1 MKTGTDRTG
10 MAERGAHQVRL
21 QIVVSLD
28 CTTCEESRSIALQ
41 MRELFPLLQV
51 DLIELD
57 GGRSVPD
64 KVVATPTYLLDGA
77 VVSLGNPR
85 PEELIKKITELQAQ
99 QV

>member
-1 MKTGTDRTG
+1 M
-10 MAERGAHQVRL
+10 RL
-21 QIVVSLD
+21 QIVVSRD
-28 CTTCEESRSIALQ
+28 CTICEESRSIALQ

-57 GGRSVPD
+57 GVRSVPD

-85 PEELIKKITELQAQ
+85 PEELIKKITELQTLR
-99 QV
+99 V